1 MIKLSVQIYE
11 SSKIMKT
18 ISIKISAIAVCLLCL
33 TVSMNAQKR
42 KPTTRK
48 TRTTVAAT
56 TVTATAEIKSGA
68 EKVSTQIKNV
78 SKFIYNLGGVARII
92 EDLDKEIAARKAS
105 RNAPELNAK
114 IKRDVISSISNLRAG
129 LVALEI
135 EFRTKPALKNYLF
148 QIQGISDMS
157 GRAEDQAADGQF
169 TESGKTLLMV
179 IEKLSDALAA
189 LP

>member
-1 MIKLSVQIYE
+1 M
-11 SSKIMKT
+11 KIN
-18 ISIKISAIAVCLLCL
+18 SIKFGAIVLCLLCL
-33 TVSMNAQKR
+33 TFSAPAQKR
-42 KPTTRK
+42 KTTTSKAKR
-48 TRTTVAAT
+48 TVAEAT
-56 TVTATAEIKSGA
+56 TAVSSTEMKSGA

-78 SKFIYNLGGVARII
+78 SKFIYNLGGIARVI

-105 RNAPELNAK
+105 RNAPNLNAK
-114 IKRDVISSISNLRAG
+114 IKQDVISSIKNLRAG

-135 EFRTKPALKNYLF
+135 EFRTKPALKPYLF

-157 GRAEDQAADGQF
+157 GRAEDQANDGQF

-179 IEKLSDALAA
+179 VEKLSDTLAA